1 MVSPGYRRLSPLL
14 GSKPVRSAADHEGS
28 DGGLRRD
35 HRFVP
40 DLFVPAAGR
49 DSFRRG
55 AMTSF
60 NDHPTLYI
68 LLWAVAGIGF
78 VGLIC
83 YWIWNW
89 LNSNG

>member
-1 MVSPGYRRLSPLL
+1 MVSPGHRRLSSLL
-14 GSKPVRSAADHEGS
+14 GRKSVRSAADHEGS

-40 DLFVPAAGR
+40 YLFVYPAGR
-49 DSFRRG
+49 DSLRRG
-55 AMTSF
+55 AMTGF

-68 LLWAVAGIGF
+68 LLWVAVGIGF

-89 LNSNG
+89 LTSS

>member
-1 MVSPGYRRLSPLL
+1 MVSPGYRGLFTVL
-14 GSKPVRSAADHEGS
+14 GDQPVRPAADLES
-28 DGGLRRD
+28 CDGGLRSN

-40 DLFVPAAGR
+40 YLFVYPAGR
-49 DSFRRG
+49 DSLGRG
-55 AMTSF
+55 AMTGF
-60 NDHPTLYI
+60 NEHPTLYI
-68 LLWAVAGIGF
+68 LLWSAVGIGF